1 MWLSPIKTILWLLER
16 GCFVLLRMF
25 IEALRMFMRWV
36 VESLDES
43 KLFWLIFGP
52 ELMLVMPFTM
62 LGMRL
67 GESSLFS

>member
-1 MWLSPIKTILWLLER
+1 
-16 GCFVLLRMF
+16 
-25 IEALRMFMRWV
+25 MFMRWV